1 MTLMSATL
9 YTSRTVCT
17 GMMLLLLSAIRL
29 RSSEMWRLRAALG
42 FQPLNSQ
49 LQSCDHRDRREG
61 TQIEGPPA
69 LTVGWK
75 VTLSSMTMKES
86 GMSMWEA

>member
-29 RSSEMWRLRAALG
+29 RSSEMWRLRAGLG
-42 FQPLNSQ
+42 FKSLNSE
-49 LQSCDHRDRREG
+49 LQSCHQKNRSMG
-61 TQIEGPPA
+61 TKIEGSLAVPE
-69 LTVGWK
+69 GWK
-75 VTLSSMTMKES
+75 VTVSSMLK
-86 GMSMWEA
+86 